1 MEIAVLGF
9 VRQTNSSDS
18 SDRPPPAAEL
28 RAMDPCYTTVAYTS
42 YPAETFTLQDRRHEV
57 SPGQSGGPTVV
68 QHTVVNVP
76 TEPTRDYLV
85 WSLWNLIYGNIF
97 CFGLAAL
104 IYSVKARDRKLVG
117 DLDGAKRHASTA
129 RVLNIV
135 ATVLTSLAVFL
146 SIVVPIAMIANSRRY
161 YRYH

>member
-1 MEIAVLGF
+1 
-9 VRQTNSSDS
+9 

-28 RAMDPCYTTVAYTS
+28 RAMDPCYTT
-42 YPAETFTLQDRRHEV
+42 
-57 SPGQSGGPTVV
+57 SGGPTVV

-97 CFGLAAL
+97 CLGLAAL

-146 SIVVPIAMIANSRRY
+146 SIVVPIAMIHCSSYRSY
-161 YRYH
+161 YNYNYWQ